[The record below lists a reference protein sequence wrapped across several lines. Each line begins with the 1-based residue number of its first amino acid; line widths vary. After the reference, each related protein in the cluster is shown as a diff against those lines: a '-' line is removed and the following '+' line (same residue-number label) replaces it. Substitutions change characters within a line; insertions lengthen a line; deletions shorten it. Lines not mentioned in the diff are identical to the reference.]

1 MMEVMSAT
9 QSVCPV
15 CLKVVSA
22 RCVAEGE
29 KIYIEK
35 SCPQHGPYRTLVW
48 EGKKFYVD
56 WTINNKPGSK
66 LFQSP
71 QTSISRGCPYD
82 CGLCPEH
89 QRDSCTVVVEVTNRC
104 NIKCPICFASSDG
117 SPLPVYEPDL
127 ETIGHIYEK
136 LVRAAGGDV
145 PVQLSGGEPTTRNDL
160 PEIIAMGKEYGFP
173 HLQVNTNGVRLGQD
187 RAYLQRLKDA
197 GLNAVYLQW
206 DGVDDEVY
214 QQIRGAN
221 LLEIKLRALEN
232 CAQLGIGVILVP
244 TLVPGINTHQIGAII
259 QFAKSRMPIV
269 KGVHFQPVSYFG
281 RYPSAP
287 KDDDRITIPRLFE
300 LIEQQTDGEVRKAN
314 FAPMKGCE
322 HPTCSF
328 SGFFVLGEDGKLL
341 STTTFKPIEDSS
353 CYDSGPTP
361 SQRARKYVAS
371 RWQYHEPAQEDS
383 CSCKCGTG
391 SWIEFYKRA
400 SSQSLC
406 ISGMAF
412 QDAWNVDIERLKRCC
427 IHVFTEGGRLI
438 PLCAYYLTS
447 TDGERLYNNLQYL

>member
-1 MMEVMSAT
+1 
-9 QSVCPV
+9 
-15 CLKVVSA
+15 
-22 RCVAEGE
+22 
-29 KIYIEK
+29 
-35 SCPQHGPYRTLVW
+35 
-48 EGKKFYVD
+48 
-56 WTINNKPGSK
+56 
-66 LFQSP
+66 
-71 QTSISRGCPYD
+71 
-82 CGLCPEH
+82 
-89 QRDSCTVVVEVTNRC
+89 
-104 NIKCPICFASSDG
+104 
-117 SPLPVYEPDL
+117 
-127 ETIGHIYEK
+127 
-136 LVRAAGGDV
+136 
-145 PVQLSGGEPTTRNDL
+145 
-160 PEIIAMGKEYGFP
+160 
-173 HLQVNTNGVRLGQD
+173 
-187 RAYLQRLKDA
+187 
-197 GLNAVYLQW
+197 
-206 DGVDDEVY
+206 
-214 QQIRGAN
+214 
-221 LLEIKLRALEN
+221 
-232 CAQLGIGVILVP
+232 
-244 TLVPGINTHQIGAII
+244 
-259 QFAKSRMPIV
+259 V